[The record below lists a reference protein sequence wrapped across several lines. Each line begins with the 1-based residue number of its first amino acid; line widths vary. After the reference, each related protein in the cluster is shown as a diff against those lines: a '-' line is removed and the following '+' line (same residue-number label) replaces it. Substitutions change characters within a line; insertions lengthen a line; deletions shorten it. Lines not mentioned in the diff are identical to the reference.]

1 MGQVHLHNRSFNKA
15 TSAGFLIALGIV
27 YGDIGTSPLYAMQA
41 IVRGQGGLA
50 NLSESFILGA
60 VSLVIWTLTLITTVK
75 YVLIALKADNHHE
88 GGSFHSSPL

>member
-50 NLSESFILGA
+50 IF
-60 VSLVIWTLTLITTVK
+60 
-75 YVLIALKADNHHE
+75 LKALFW
-88 GGSFHSSPL
+88 GLFLLSFGL